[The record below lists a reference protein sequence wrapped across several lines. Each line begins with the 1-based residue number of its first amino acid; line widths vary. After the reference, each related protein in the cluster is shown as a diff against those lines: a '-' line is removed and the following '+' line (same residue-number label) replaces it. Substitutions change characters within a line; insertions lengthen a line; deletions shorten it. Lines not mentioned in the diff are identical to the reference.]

1 MIVQAEAREFL
12 ASQPTDSI
20 DLVMG
25 SPPYPDKTKRYG
37 AAVMPMDSRQW
48 VEFMLGV
55 TVQACRACRGDVLWV
70 VNGSVVDGRY
80 VPAVE
85 RLTCQV
91 EDIGLICERPC
102 IWHKNAPPSRKDW
115 FGNDW
120 EYVLAFHKPGAVRTW
135 DWEAIAHPPKFKS
148 GGQFRQRTANGTR
161 RMGGTYPK
169 TKLARPRDVI
179 CVPPDEN
186 DVPISDLIRVTV
198 GGGQMGHPLA
208 SENEAPY
215 PERLVESFLP
225 ALSPPGGLVC
235 DPFCGSGTTAAVAR
249 RHGRR
254 FIGCDLRQSQVELAT
269 RRLADQFKEGS

>member
-1 MIVQAEAREFL
+1 VIVQAEAREFL

-37 AAVMPMDSRQW
+37 AEIAPMNSRQW

-102 IWHKNAPPSRKDW
+102 IWHKNAPPNRKDW

-179 CVPPDEN
+179 
-186 DVPISDLIRVTV
+186 RVTV
-198 GGGQMGHPLA
+198 GGGQMGHKLA

-225 ALSPPGGLVC
+225 ALSPHGGLVC